1 MVRFEKL
8 NPEVQYPY
16 SDAVAAADY
25 INGVFGSVASGTFTA
40 GATATSCIMQ
50 VERGDDAYSD
60 AFKVKQGEHVR
71 VADLTKAVGEVLNI
85 TADLLPSEY
94 AATNKLKSDS
104 NGKLVV
110 DNTNG
115 KIEIIEVTD
124 YGVRAVFLGN

>member
-25 INGVFGSVASGTFTA
+25 INGVFGAVASGTFTI
-40 GATATSCIMQ
+40 GASATSCIMQ

-60 AFKVKQGEHVR
+60 NFKVKAGEHVR
-71 VADLTKAVGEVLNI
+71 VADLTKAVGEILNI
-85 TADLLPSEY
+85 TADLLPSTY
-94 AATNKLKSDS
+94 AVENKLKSDAT
-104 NGKLVV
+104 GKLVV

-124 YGVRAVFLGN
+124 YGVRAVVLGN